1 MAFDENYGSAYVMMS
16 NLYADAYADRGWV
29 KRIHIMMISNL
40 YVDDY
45 ADRWWLK
52 WIRIVM
58 MANLY
63 ADAYADKGWVMRIH
77 IVKEMAEIFQYVSTS
92 SVRKMLF

>member
-40 YVDDY
+40 YG
-45 ADRWWLK
+45 
-52 WIRIVM
+52 
-58 MANLY
+58 
-63 ADAYADKGWVMRIH
+63 DAYADKCWLKWIHIVIMSNLYADVYADKSRVMRIH
-77 IVKEMAEIFQYVSTS
+77 IVKKMAEIFHYVSTS
-92 SVRKMLF
+92 RVRKMLF